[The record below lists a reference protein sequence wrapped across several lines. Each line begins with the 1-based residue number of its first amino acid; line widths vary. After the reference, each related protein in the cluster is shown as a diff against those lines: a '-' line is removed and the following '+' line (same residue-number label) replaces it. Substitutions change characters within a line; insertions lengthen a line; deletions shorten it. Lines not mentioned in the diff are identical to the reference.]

1 MSHQTH
7 GLVLAIAIAGPIG
20 VGCAIRSAIARVTR
34 IAEAKP
40 RRDWAAL
47 NLQPVPDPWETAR
60 HARQGFDPRH
70 NARQRE
76 ATAHYDALN
85 QQARNER
92 NAR

>member
-1 MSHQTH
+1 MSHQTL
-7 GLVLAIAIAGPIG
+7 GLLIAVAIFLPIG
-20 VGCAIRSAIARVTR
+20 VLAAWCRYVRDTYR
-34 IAEAKP
+34 P
-40 RRDWAAL
+40 RRDWTAL
-47 NLQPVPDPWETAR
+47 DLQPVPDPWETAR
-60 HARQGFDPRH
+60 HARQGFDARH